1 MSIFAQKFKPQKVLL
16 VGTGGIGI
24 EDFLRINPKD
34 LF

>member
-1 MSIFAQKFKPQKVLL
+1 MSTFSKSYNFNKVLL

-24 EDFLRINPKD
+24 AEFLKMNPKD